1 MQQSIQS
8 SNAAKDAAKHLIQE
22 LTDYAP
28 HTLLFG
34 MCATFVLLGYLQY
47 QFYQSVFNS
56 SFVAIFIA
64 AIVQLLRFAAGLTSA
79 NFFKMG
85 RGFLA
90 VMTMGLSLWL
100 TYFESNEI
108 GHISQAIA
116 DNFAADGYAQ
126 YRDAIE
132 QVLRVVVWVGCVLEL
147 FLGLTLGSQASVKP
161 ATQEQVQDPAQEQA
175 QVVTTTNVDQV
186 QDQVQAMAAE
196 IEFLRNQLAAPQ
208 QTTAEGND
216 KPTKQKKRIASELL
230 KPSLSNGNGNGKHP

>member
-1 MQQSIQS
+1 
-8 SNAAKDAAKHLIQE
+8 
-22 LTDYAP
+22 
-28 HTLLFG
+28 
-34 MCATFVLLGYLQY
+34 
-47 QFYQSVFNS
+47 
-56 SFVAIFIA
+56 
-64 AIVQLLRFAAGLTSA
+64 
-79 NFFKMG
+79 
-85 RGFLA
+85 
-90 VMTMGLSLWL
+90 LWL

-175 QVVTTTNVDQV
+175 QAVTTTTNV
-186 QDQVQAMAAE
+186 DQVQAMAAE

-230 KPSLSNGNGNGKHP
+230 KPSLSNGSSNGKHP

>member
-8 SNAAKDAAKHLIQE
+8 NNTAKDAAKHLIQE

-34 MCATFVLLGYLQY
+34 MAATFVLLGYLQY

-126 YRDAIE
+126 YREAIE

-147 FLGLTLGSQASVKP
+147 FLGLTLGSQANVKP
-161 ATQEQVQDPAQEQA
+161 ATQEQVQEQA
-175 QVVTTTNVDQV
+175 QATTNDQV
-186 QDQVQAMAAE
+186 NAMAAE
-196 IEFLRNQLAAPQ
+196 IEFLRNQI
-208 QTTAEGND
+208 TAGHQAQPNDMGNETE
-216 KPTKQKKRIASELL
+216 KPTKPKKRIAAELL
-230 KPSLSNGNGNGKHP
+230 KPSLSNGSSNGKHH

>member
-126 YRDAIE
+126 YREAIE

-161 ATQEQVQDPAQEQA
+161 ATQDQVQEQA
-175 QVVTTTNVDQV
+175 QAVTTTNDQV

-196 IEFLRNQLAAPQ
+196 IEFLRNQIAAPQ

-216 KPTKQKKRIASELL
+216 KPTKPKKRIASELL
-230 KPSLSNGNGNGKHP
+230 KPSLSNGSSNGKLI

>member
-8 SNAAKDAAKHLIQE
+8 SNSAKDAAKHLIQE
-22 LTDYAP
+22 FTDYAA

-64 AIVQLLRFAAGLTSA
+64 GIVQLLRFAAGLTSA

-100 TYFESNEI
+100 TYFESTEI

-126 YRDAIE
+126 YREAIE

-147 FLGLTLGSQASVKP
+147 FLGLTLGSQANVKP
-161 ATQEQVQDPAQEQA
+161 VTQDQVQDEVQA
-175 QVVTTTNVDQV
+175 VTTTNVDQV

-196 IEFLRNQLAAPQ
+196 IEFLRNQIAAPQ
-208 QTTAEGND
+208 QTTAEGNE

-230 KPSLSNGNGNGKHP
+230 KPSLSNGSSNGKHP

>member
-8 SNAAKDAAKHLIQE
+8 NNTAKDAAKHLIQE

-34 MCATFVLLGYLQY
+34 MAATFILLGYLQY
-47 QFYQSVFNS
+47 QFYLSVFSS

-79 NFFKMG
+79 NFFKIG

-126 YRDAIE
+126 YREAIE

-161 ATQEQVQDPAQEQA
+161 ATQDQVQEQA
-175 QVVTTTNVDQV
+175 QAVTTTNVDQV

-196 IEFLRNQLAAPQ
+196 IEFLRSQIAAQ
-208 QTTAEGND
+208 EQTPIEGNE
-216 KPTKQKKRIASELL
+216 KPTKPKKRIPQELL
-230 KPSLSNGNGNGKHP
+230 KPSLSNGSSNGKHP

>member
-8 SNAAKDAAKHLIQE
+8 NNTAKDAAKHLIQE

-34 MCATFVLLGYLQY
+34 MAATFVLLGYLQY
-47 QFYQSVFNS
+47 QFYQSVFSS

-79 NFFKMG
+79 NFFKLG

-126 YRDAIE
+126 YREAIE

-161 ATQEQVQDPAQEQA
+161 ATQDQVQEQA
-175 QVVTTTNVDQV
+175 QAVTTTNV
-186 QDQVQAMAAE
+186 DQVQAMAAE
-196 IEFLRNQLAAPQ
+196 IEFLRNQIAAPQ
-208 QTTAEGND
+208 QTIAEGNE
-216 KPTKQKKRIASELL
+216 KPTKPKKRIASELL
-230 KPSLSNGNGNGKHP
+230 KPSLSNGSTNGKQS

>member
-8 SNAAKDAAKHLIQE
+8 NNTAKDAAKHLIQE

-34 MCATFVLLGYLQY
+34 MAATFVLLGYLQY
-47 QFYQSVFNS
+47 QFYQSVFSS

-79 NFFKMG
+79 NFFKLG
-85 RGFLA
+85 RGFLD

-126 YRDAIE
+126 YREAIE

-161 ATQEQVQDPAQEQA
+161 ATQDQVQEQA
-175 QVVTTTNVDQV
+175 QAVTTTNV
-186 QDQVQAMAAE
+186 DQVQAMAAE
-196 IEFLRNQLAAPQ
+196 IEFLRNQIATQGQAQP
-208 QTTAEGND
+208 AIVGNETE
-216 KPTKQKKRIASELL
+216 KPTKPKKRIASELL
-230 KPSLSNGNGNGKHP
+230 KPSLSNGSSNGKHT

>member
-8 SNAAKDAAKHLIQE
+8 NNTAKDAAKHLIQE

-34 MCATFVLLGYLQY
+34 MAATFVLLGYLQY

-175 QVVTTTNVDQV
+175 QAVTTTTNV
-186 QDQVQAMAAE
+186 DQVQAMAAE

-208 QTTAEGND
+208 QTTAEGNE
-216 KPTKQKKRIASELL
+216 KPGKQKKRIASELL
-230 KPSLSNGNGNGKHP
+230 KPSLSNGSSNGKHP

>member
-8 SNAAKDAAKHLIQE
+8 NNTAKDAAKHLIQE

-34 MCATFVLLGYLQY
+34 MAATFVLLGYLQY

-56 SFVAIFIA
+56 SFVAIFIP

-126 YRDAIE
+126 YREAIE

-161 ATQEQVQDPAQEQA
+161 ATQ
-175 QVVTTTNVDQV
+175 DQV
-186 QDQVQAMAAE
+186 QQPATPTPLPTPTAPDVQGMQDE
-196 IEFLRNQLAAPQ
+196 IEFLKNQLAAQ
-208 QTTAEGND
+208 QAQPAIVGNG
-216 KPTKQKKRIASELL
+216 KPGRPKKQIAPELL
-230 KPSLSNGNGNGKHP
+230 NGHSKSGNGNGH

>member
-8 SNAAKDAAKHLIQE
+8 NNTAKDAAKHLIQE
-22 LTDYAP
+22 LTDYSA
-28 HTLLFG
+28 HVLLFG

-64 AIVQLLRFAAGLTSA
+64 GIVQLLRFAAGLTSA

-161 ATQEQVQDPAQEQA
+161 AAQDQVQEPAQA
-175 QVVTTTNVDQV
+175 VTTTNADTL
-186 QDQVQAMAAE
+186 AMADE
-196 IEFLRNQLAAPQ
+196 IEFLKNQIATQ
-208 QTTAEGND
+208 QQEQTA
-216 KPTKQKKRIASELL
+216 IM
-230 KPSLSNGNGNGKHP
+230 GNGKPGRPKKIAQELLNGHSSNGSSNGKHH

>member
-8 SNAAKDAAKHLIQE
+8 SNTAKDAAKHLIQE

-126 YRDAIE
+126 YREAIE

-161 ATQEQVQDPAQEQA
+161 ATQDPAQEQA
-175 QVVTTTNVDQV
+175 QVVTTTNDQV
-186 QDQVQAMAAE
+186 HAMAAE
-196 IEFLRNQLAAPQ
+196 IEFLRNQIAASQ
-208 QTTAEGND
+208 QTTAEGNE
-216 KPTKQKKRIASELL
+216 KPAKQKKRIASELL
-230 KPSLSNGNGNGKHP
+230 KPSLSNGSSNGKHS

>member
-8 SNAAKDAAKHLIQE
+8 NNTAKDAAKHLIQE

-34 MCATFVLLGYLQY
+34 MAATFVLLGYLQY

-56 SFVAIFIA
+56 AFVAVFIA

-79 NFFKMG
+79 NFFKIG

-90 VMTMGLSLWL
+90 VLTMGLSLWL

-116 DNFAADGYAQ
+116 DNFAAAGYAQ

-147 FLGLTLGSQASVKP
+147 FLGLTLGSQANVKP
-161 ATQEQVQDPAQEQA
+161 ATQDQVQEPAQA
-175 QVVTTTNVDQV
+175 VTTTNDQV
-186 QDQVQAMAAE
+186 QDQVYAMAAE
-196 IEFLRNQLAAPQ
+196 IEFLKNQLAATQ
-208 QTTAEGND
+208 QTSAEGNG
-216 KPTKQKKRIASELL
+216 KPAKQKKQIASELL
-230 KPSLSNGNGNGKHP
+230 KSSLPNGSSNGKHP

>member
-1 MQQSIQS
+1 M
-8 SNAAKDAAKHLIQE
+8 A
-22 LTDYAP
+22 
-28 HTLLFG
+28 
-34 MCATFVLLGYLQY
+34 ATFVLLGYLQY

-175 QVVTTTNVDQV
+175 QAVTTTTNV
-186 QDQVQAMAAE
+186 DQVQAMAAE

-230 KPSLSNGNGNGKHP
+230 KPSLSNGSSNGKHP

>member
-8 SNAAKDAAKHLIQE
+8 NNTAKDAAKHLIQE

-34 MCATFVLLGYLQY
+34 MAATFVLLGYLQY

-126 YRDAIE
+126 YREAIE

-147 FLGLTLGSQASVKP
+147 FLGLTLGSQANVKP
-161 ATQEQVQDPAQEQA
+161 AAQDQVQEQA
-175 QVVTTTNVDQV
+175 QAVTTTNV
-186 QDQVQAMAAE
+186 DQVQAMAAE
-196 IEFLRNQLAAPQ
+196 IEFLRNQIATQDQAQP
-208 QTTAEGND
+208 AIVGNETE

>member
-8 SNAAKDAAKHLIQE
+8 NNTAKDAAKHLIQE
-22 LTDYAP
+22 LTDYSA
-28 HTLLFG
+28 HVLLFG

-56 SFVAIFIA
+56 SFVAVFIA

-126 YRDAIE
+126 YREAIE

-161 ATQEQVQDPAQEQA
+161 ATQEPAQEQDTSNVN
-175 QVVTTTNVDQV
+175 QVT
-186 QDQVQAMAAE
+186 AMAAE
-196 IEFLRNQLAAPQ
+196 IEIL
-208 QTTAEGND
+208 
-216 KPTKQKKRIASELL
+216 
-230 KPSLSNGNGNGKHP
+230 

>member
-8 SNAAKDAAKHLIQE
+8 NNTAKDAAKHLIQE

-34 MCATFVLLGYLQY
+34 MAATFVLLGYLQY

-126 YRDAIE
+126 YREAIE

-161 ATQEQVQDPAQEQA
+161 AVQETAQEQH
-175 QVVTTTNVDQV
+175 TTNVDQV

-196 IEFLRNQLAAPQ
+196 IEFLRNQIATQDQAQP
-208 QTTAEGND
+208 AIVGNETE

>member
-8 SNAAKDAAKHLIQE
+8 NNTAKDAAKHLIQE

-34 MCATFVLLGYLQY
+34 MAATFVLLGYLQY

-126 YRDAIE
+126 YREAIE

-147 FLGLTLGSQASVKP
+147 FLGLTLGSQANVKA
-161 ATQEQVQDPAQEQA
+161 ATQDQVQEQA
-175 QVVTTTNVDQV
+175 QAVTTTNV
-186 QDQVQAMAAE
+186 DQVQAMAAE
-196 IEFLRNQLAAPQ
+196 IEFLRNQIATQDQAQP
-208 QTTAEGND
+208 AIVGNETE
-216 KPTKQKKRIASELL
+216 KPTKPKKRIASELL
-230 KPSLSNGNGNGKHP
+230 KPSLSNGSSNGKQS